1 MLQFA
6 QRQADY
12 EEIAATS
19 VAATFIPS
27 AFYFINWESK
37 ILVITQDCFIRISA
51 NNSALTKHTHKC
63 FSFWMRHLKN
73 YISSGFNYS

>member
-19 VAATFIPS
+19 VAAAFMPS

-37 ILVITQDCFIRISA
+37 IQVITQDCF
-51 NNSALTKHTHKC
+51 
-63 FSFWMRHLKN
+63 
-73 YISSGFNYS
+73 

>member
-19 VAATFIPS
+19 VSATFIPS
-27 AFYFINWESK
+27 AFLFYQLGKQNPSH
-37 ILVITQDCFIRISA
+37 
-51 NNSALTKHTHKC
+51 HTRL
-63 FSFWMRHLKN
+63 F
-73 YISSGFNYS
+73 